1 MHPDGPQHLQLHN
14 YYRLLCLACK
24 QYSTRRSKG
33 CEHTFLPAPTKQ
45 GRYRPVIQLLY
56 LSHLLVSWILLP
68 LFGSSYLYVCAQQA
82 HLAAR
87 LAQSS
92 PTSALFVLLL
102 HHNHAFPGHSGVLG
116 YNE

>member
-24 QYSTRRSKG
+24 QYSTRRSKRF
-33 CEHTFLPAPTKQ
+33 EHTFLSDPAKQ

-56 LSHLLVSWILLP
+56 LSYLLVSWILLS
-68 LFGSSYLYVCAQQA
+68 LFGASYLYVCAQQA